1 MVAVPEAGD
10 LRTALGPQYLHRRRR
25 RRLGRL
31 MFEPVD
37 NDVES
42 FREVAKSSIFNDQE

>member
-10 LRTALGPQYLHRRRR
+10 PRTALGPQYLHRR